1 MLNTDRLCP
10 GCMNDNGGEK
20 ICPVCGYDSSSVN
33 PQDCLPTG
41 ALLCDRY
48 LIGQAKSRN
57 GAETV
62 YIGWY
67 KTTDT
72 AVRIKEYF
80 PLGFGIRNT
89 DGSVFIMK
97 GGEYTFNE
105 GLMEFLDIN
114 RFISGSAL
122 PSLMPINDVFEENGT
137 VYAVMPNI
145 PSITLAEFLQKNG
158 GTLKWEQARPLFL
171 PLIDT
176 VKGMND
182 AGIIHGGISP
192 ETVLVGRDGKLRIS
206 GYSVKK
212 LRTEG
217 GELEAKLYT
226 GFAAAEQQGLC
237 KLLPDAYTDVYGLSA
252 VLFNALTGIVPPGAK
267 DRIKNDSMTIPAKFA
282 EELPRHVLSALAN
295 GLQVMPQNRTQTVE
309 DFKNE
314 LVYAETAEA
323 KQSDRKPRESKSE
336 RKTAE
341 KEKKGGT
348 AKYVIISSAATA
360 AVFLIIAA
368 LVVTVL
374 KKDIFGKNK
383 SSSDL
388 SVNASDNAPSV
399 DSVGSIDSGAAV
411 SDVLF
416 AVPQLTGK
424 YYADLVDNEEYER
437 FQFVIKAYECS
448 DKFARGQICAQ
459 SLAEGTNV
467 VRDTKIE
474 LTISLGPKEVK
485 IANVK
490 GLDEMSAKIELLK
503 QGFLY
508 DNIEVLEK
516 YDEDREP
523 GTVLEQ
529 EPKYGTQVSPQAPVK
544 IYINSY
550 TGSSD
555 TSGTSSSSGTA
566 SKSD

>member
-1 MLNTDRLCP
+1 MISTDRLCP

-20 ICPVCGYDSSSVN
+20 ICPVCGYDVSSKN
-33 PQDCLPTG
+33 PQNCLAVG
-41 ALLCDRY
+41 KLLKERY
-48 LIGQAKSRN
+48 LVGQAKKQN

-62 YIGWY
+62 YIGWD
-67 KTTDT
+67 KSSDT

-80 PLGFGIRNT
+80 PIGFGVRNA
-89 DGSVFIMK
+89 DGSVSIMK
-97 GGEYTFNE
+97 GGEYIFNE

-114 RFISGSAL
+114 RFIIGSAL
-122 PSLMPINDVFEENGT
+122 PSLMPIKDVFEENGT

-145 PSITLAEFLQKNG
+145 PSITLGEFLERNG

-206 GYSVKK
+206 EYSVSK
-212 LRTEG
+212 LRYAG
-217 GELEAKLYT
+217 SELESKLYP
-226 GFAAAEQQGLC
+226 GFAAAEQYGAG
-237 KLLPDAYTDVYGLSA
+237 KLKTDTYTDVYGLCA
-252 VLFNALTGIVPPGAK
+252 VLFNALIGTVPPEAPL
-267 DRIKNDSMTIPAKFA
+267 RIKNDSMTIPSKFA

-295 GLQVMPQNRTQTVE
+295 GLQVLPENRTQNIE

-314 LVYAETAEA
+314 LVYAETAESL
-323 KQSDRKPRESKSE
+323 QNERRVRESKARQE
-336 RKTAE
+336 NAKPVK

-348 AKYVIISSAATA
+348 AKSVVISSAVTA
-360 AVFLIIAA
+360 AVFLIIAGIVFA
-368 LVVTVL
+368 VL
-374 KKDIFGKNK
+374 KKDAFTKK
-383 SSSDL
+383 KASSNVG
-388 SVNASDNAPSV
+388 VNASEDAPSV
-399 DSVGSIDSGAAV
+399 DSIGSIDSGAAV

-416 AVPQLTGK
+416 AVPELTGK
-424 YYADLVDNEEYER
+424 YYADLEGNEEYEK
-437 FQFVIKAYECS
+437 FQFSIKAHEYS
-448 DKFARGQICAQ
+448 DKYARGQICAQ
-459 SLAEGTNV
+459 SVQAGTNV

-474 LTISLGPKEVK
+474 VTISLGSKEIK
-485 IANVK
+485 IANLK
-490 GLDEMSAKIELLK
+490 GLDEMNAKLELLK

-529 EPKYGTQVSPQAPVK
+529 EPKYGTQVSPETAVK

-550 TGSSD
+550 SGSTD
-555 TSGTSSSSGTA
+555 SSSSS
-566 SKSD
+566 SKRGN